1 MRQQQPARI
10 VVAVPVAAPS
20 TCRDLLSV
28 ADEVV
33 CVVMPE
39 SFYAVGSWY
48 DDFSQTSDAEV
59 HALLEH
65 STQDGPVAAAT

>member
-33 CVVMPE
+33 CVAMPE

-48 DDFSQTSDAEV
+48 DDFSATTDEQVRA
-59 HALLEH
+59 ALAGYE
-65 STQDGPVAAAT
+65 